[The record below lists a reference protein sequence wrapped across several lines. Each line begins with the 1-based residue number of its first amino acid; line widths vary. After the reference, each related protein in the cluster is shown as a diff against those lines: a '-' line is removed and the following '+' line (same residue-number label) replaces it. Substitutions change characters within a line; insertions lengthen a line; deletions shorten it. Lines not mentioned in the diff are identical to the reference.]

1 MKRNRAQG
9 ATHPQDSQEGVG
21 FEPRGTCRGN
31 IQHTTRA
38 PRVRAGFSMMELV
51 FVIIILGILAAIAI
65 PRLSLTRSDA
75 QLVAV
80 ENDIVSAI
88 NTIQREVF
96 SQNLEPTTLD
106 GSAILALSGLSHTRW
121 VAQGSGVRL
130 AKNGSI
136 DSANDCVNLSQERGK
151 LIFYIQPKPDST
163 LCTKLLER
171 HKTRREVP
179 LSTSNAI
186 F

>member
-1 MKRNRAQG
+1 MNQTWRFSKKAIITQSRPA
-9 ATHPQDSQEGVG
+9 
-21 FEPRGTCRGN
+21 
-31 IQHTTRA
+31 
-38 PRVRAGFSMMELV
+38 FSMMELV
-51 FVIIILGILAAIAI
+51 FVIIILGILAAVAI

-75 QLVAV
+75 QLVAI
-80 ENDIVSAI
+80 ENDIVGAI

-96 SQNLEPTTLD
+96 SQNIEPSTLD
-106 GSAILALSGLSHTRW
+106 GNTMLALSGLSHTRW
-121 VAQGSGVRL
+121 IAQGNALYL

-136 DSANDCVNLSQERGK
+136 DVANDCIRFSQERGK
-151 LIFYIQPKPDST
+151 LIFFIQPKPDSS

-171 HKTRREVP
+171 HKSPKEVP